1 MLSVQHYKYKNT
13 CLPLWY
19 NSSFSRNKECIYE
32 PFRRTVSFKKSFL
45 PYAIKKWNK
54 LDFEIRNAETYA
66 SFRKMLL
73 SFIRPIGNSTYKI
86 YDVLRIKLLTI
97 LRLGFS
103 HLFQYKFRH
112 NFADSLCYVP
122 VFWKLSLHFIFF
134 STLPKL
140 YYFTQ
145 SPYDWFKKI
154 LMMLLWLCIKVTYWM
169 FYCTETRVL
178 TTTWI

>member
-1 MLSVQHYKYKNT
+1 MLSVQYYKYKTT

-73 SFIRPIGNSTYKI
+73 NFIRPIGNSTYKI
-86 YDVLRIKLLTI
+86 YDVLRIKLLTV
-97 LRLGFS
+97 LRVGFS
-103 HLFQYKFRH
+103 HLFLYKFRH
-112 NFADSLCYVP
+112 NFADSLNPLCSC
-122 VFWKLSLHFIFF
+122 FLETSSTLHFF

-145 SPYDWFKKI
+145 SPYGWFKK
-154 LMMLLWLCIKVTYWM
+154 Y
-169 FYCTETRVL
+169 
-178 TTTWI
+178 

>member
-1 MLSVQHYKYKNT
+1 M
-13 CLPLWY
+13 
-19 NSSFSRNKECIYE
+19 
-32 PFRRTVSFKKSFL
+32 SFKKSFL

-122 VFWKLSLHFIFF
+122 VFWKLSLNFIFF
-134 STLPKL
+134 LRCQNYITLRRAL
-140 YYFTQ
+140 MT
-145 SPYDWFKKI
+145 DLKK
-154 LMMLLWLCIKVTYWM
+154 Y
-169 FYCTETRVL
+169 
-178 TTTWI
+178 